1 MKKKNKNKNVEEKN
15 IETYQLTNEEILD
28 YAEKEIIEENKKILE
43 SIAEANDRMNMVML
57 SLSDNG
63 YIVQDGMI
71 SSIGDRGKAAFM
83 PSIAFASAKNNDEPT
98 AVALVPTING
108 GIRFAAPSE
117 DGEYTKDLGHADL
130 PCLIGT
136 VEGPEGIY
144 IPFSNPNACY
154 IGSQILTNI
163 VTGSLLDGAEDDDS
177 ISW

>member
-15 IETYQLTNEEILD
+15 IETYQLSNEELRE
-28 YAEKEIIEENKKILE
+28 YAEKVATEENKKILE
-43 SIAEANDRMNMVML
+43 TISEANDRMDMIMDA
-57 SLSDNG
+57 LSDNG
-63 YIVQDGMI
+63 YVVQDDMI
-71 SSIGDRGKAAFM
+71 SSIGDRGKAAFI
-83 PSIAFASAKNNDEPT
+83 PSVAFASAKNTDEPT

-136 VEGPEGIY
+136 VEGPEGLY
-144 IPFSNPNACY
+144 IPLNNPNALY
-154 IGSQILTNI
+154 VGSQILTNI
-163 VTGSLLDGAEDDDS
+163 VTGSLLDETEDDDS